1 MATTGKNLADILEGT
16 NPAIPVPARMAHVVF
31 YTAKYEEMKSW
42 YKQVFNATLVRE
54 RNGKQAFFTFDDEHH
69 RILVSHQPHVTD
81 RPRDSAGV
89 AHVAWTYDNLK
100 DLFSTYD
107 RLKDAGIMP
116 DRTVNHGMTTSLYY
130 RDPDDNR
137 IELQVENFD
146 DPIDAFALVQSGEF
160 DNTEFDADSLSAAV
174 TAGIP
179 ESQLKSQRQLVAM
192 MDAGE
197 I

>member
-1 MATTGKNLADILEGT
+1 MAISTKKLEDILDET
-16 NPAIPVPARMAHVVF
+16 DAAIPVPARMAHVVF
-31 YTAKYEEMKSW
+31 YTAKYEEMKAW

-54 RNGKQAFFTFDDEHH
+54 RNGKQAFFTFDSEHH

-89 AHVAWTYDNLK
+89 AHVAWTYDSLK

-107 RLKDAGIMP
+107 RLKRAAIVP

-137 IELQVENFD
+137 IELQVENFE
-146 DPIDAFALVQSGEF
+146 DPIEAFALVQSGEF

-174 TAGIP
+174 AAGIP
-179 ESQLKSQRQLVAM
+179 EDRLKSQRSLVAM
-192 MDAGE
+192 MEAGD